1 MKNPKSILIT
11 GGSSGLGEALAKDY
25 AKEGITLFLS
35 GRNAERLSHVK
46 DICLSQGADVHTA
59 LVDTANEKA
68 MSEWIISC
76 DKIAPLDLVVA
87 NAGIGDGYTTDMDL
101 GDHTKKIFEVNVSG
115 VFNTVHPAIRIM
127 QKREKGQIAL
137 ISSLAGYHGL
147 PTAPAYSTSKV
158 CVKAYGEALRGLYAR
173 HGIEINVI
181 CPGFVKSPMTASNE
195 FPMPFLMETDDAIK
209 ALRRGLEKN
218 QARITF
224 PWQLSL
230 IFGFMVRFF
239 PEWLFDRI
247 FRVMPAKN

>member
-11 GGSSGLGEALAKDY
+11 GSSSGLGEALAKDY

-76 DKIAPLDLVVA
+76 DKIAALDLVVA
-87 NAGIGDGYTTDMDL
+87 NAGIGDGFTTDMDL
-101 GDHTKKIFEVNVSG
+101 GEHTKKIFNVNVSG

-158 CVKAYGEALRGLYAR
+158 CVKAYGEALRGLYAA
-173 HGIEINVI
+173 HGIEINVV
-181 CPGFVKSPMTASNE
+181 CPGFVKSPMTATNN
-195 FPMPFLMETDDAIK
+195 FPMPFLMETDEAIK
-209 ALRRGLEKN
+209 LLRRGLEKN

-230 IFGFMVRFF
+230 ILGFMVRFF